1 MADVANLAGVSNQT
15 ISRVANGTG
24 YVAPRTRERVLAAMR
39 ELGYHPNP
47 AARALVTGRSRA
59 VGVIAMEAA
68 DFAPASILLGFE
80 RAAREH
86 GYLSI
91 VSRLPRLDRH
101 AVTAAIDELKRHRV
115 EGIVL
120 HTGLRQV
127 PPAVIQFARTTPTVT
142 VVDLSAAAMWTAAVD
157 QFAGAQRATRLL
169 LDLGH
174 RSIAHVAGPQDS
186 LLARQRQDAW
196 HSVLAAAGIAAPDPL
211 EGDWSARS
219 GYELGRRIAADET
232 VTAIFAAND
241 AMAIGVLRALHVAG
255 RRVPDD
261 VSVVGFDDIPEVRY
275 LTPPLTT
282 VRQDFDEV
290 GRESFGLL
298 LAAIGG
304 DPAEPLKLTFT
315 PELIVR
321 ESTSVAK
328 TN

>member
-1 MADVANLAGVSNQT
+1 MADVAKVAGVSNQT
-15 ISRVANGTG
+15 ISRVVNGTG

-39 ELGYHPNP
+39 ELGYHPNS

-59 VGVIAMEAA
+59 VGVIAMEST

-80 RAAREH
+80 RAARDH

-91 VSRLPRLDRH
+91 ISRLPNLEPH
-101 AVTAAIDELKRHRV
+101 AVTAAIDELRRHRV

-127 PPAVIQFARTTPTVT
+127 PPAVTQLARTTPTVAL
-142 VVDLSAAAMWTAAVD
+142 VDLSTAAMSTAAVD
-157 QFAGAQRATRLL
+157 QFAGAERATRLL

-186 LLARQRQDAW
+186 LLARQRMDAW
-196 HSVLAAAGIAAPDPL
+196 HAGLAAAGITAPAAL
-211 EGDWSARS
+211 AGDWSARS
-219 GYELGRRIAADET
+219 GFELGRRIAADKT

-241 AMAIGVLRALHVAG
+241 AMAVGVLRALHVAG
-255 RRVPDD
+255 RRVPAD
-261 VSVVGFDDIPEVRY
+261 VSLVGFDDIPEARY

-282 VRQDFDEV
+282 VRQNFDEV

-298 LAAIGG
+298 LAAIDG
-304 DPAEPLKLTFT
+304 DPAKPLKLTFT

-321 ESTSVAK
+321 ESTSVA
-328 TN
+328 TTH